1 MHKLV
6 WSLDTTGEV
15 TFRVSD
21 QARLETAY
29 TTTPLRLYSRDL
41 GAGLPLAATTTLDTP
56 ARVDMQT
63 AAFSLETDDYYD
75 MNITSLEY
83 GFRYVQRYR
92 RQ

>member
-1 MHKLV
+1 MA
-6 WSLDTTGEV
+6 
-15 TFRVSD
+15 D
-21 QARLETAY
+21 QARGESTY

-41 GAGLPLAATTTLDTP
+41 GAGLPLAATATLDTP

-63 AAFSLETDDYYD
+63 AQFSLETDDYYD

-83 GFRYVQRYR
+83 GFRYNQRYR